1 MPIEIGNLQDII
13 NNISADIRTGLPA
26 LDPSI
31 QGSIIKVI
39 TESLGARAFDNRQ
52 LIAQLIQ
59 QSFPQTS
66 TDEFLELW
74 AEYDGLTRNPA
85 TPSSGFITITGSII
99 STEVPVSSL
108 LNSLSNVILK
118 TQATVTIANIATSIT
133 TLTFSAGV
141 VTATCAADHNL
152 ASGVLVD
159 ILGADQTEYNGT
171 FVVTALTNLIFTY
184 IPDVDPTTTPA
195 TTGTT
200 LLVDFDGAVVEVVSQ
215 GTGIDQNIGS
225 GSVATFSS
233 PIAGIDTSAF
243 VRPDGI
249 DGGTDIESDEDLRVR
264 VLENRATIQSLFN
277 SDFLVRLA
285 KTVSGVTRVFVK
297 EITLVT
303 TEVIGATTVYFMRD
317 GDDNPIP
324 SGIDI
329 TNVNDVL
336 QAIRPA
342 NMIESDFLI
351 LAPTAVLVPITL
363 SSIVPDTP
371 TMRTNI
377 QEVLEEFFSFQVAFE
392 SDVLVDRIKS
402 ALFNAQDTETGD
414 FLETFT
420 LDVPVADVTIAL
432 GEIGTLDT
440 VTIS

>member
-59 QSFPQTS
+59 QAFPQTS

-99 STEVPVSSL
+99 GTEVPVASV
-108 LNSLSNVILK
+108 LNSLSNVILN
-118 TQATVTIANIATSIT
+118 TQTTVTIANIVTSIT
-133 TLTFSAGV
+133 SLTFSAGV

-152 ASGVLVD
+152 ASGVLAD
-159 ILGADQTEYNGT
+159 ILGANEDGYNGT
-171 FVVTALTNLIFTY
+171 FPVTALSNLIFTY
-184 IPDVDPTTTPA
+184 IPDEDPTVTPA
-195 TTGTT
+195 TGT

-233 PIAGIDTSAF
+233 PITGVDTSAF

-249 DGGTDIESDEDLRVR
+249 EGGTDIESDEDLRVR

-277 SDFLVRLA
+277 SDFLVQLA

-351 LAPTAVLVPITL
+351 LAPTAVPVPITL

-377 QEVLEEFFSFQVAFE
+377 KEVLEEFFSFQVDFE

-420 LDVPVADVTIAL
+420 LDAPAADVTIAL
-432 GEIGTLDT
+432 GEIGTLGT
-440 VTIS
+440 VTIN